1 MCIIQLSFESG
12 LTEHRKKALIVS
24 VLVLYNICL
33 NSVSLLY
40 KVLTTVLGRRGG
52 GEEGFKRPLN
62 HSSLYFDSRRLSLRC
77 SPHFSSLLYSA
88 LLSCPVFTRSHLSSR
103 LFTPLLSPRRLYCSL
118 LNLYSPLF
126 LSSPFVSS
134 PFLPSFFFFFPI
146 LGLGLIC
153 KARDISL
160 QRTTL
165 MRLEPALA
173 YRDLPLKNLTS
184 LIMLAK
190 HAQ

>member
-52 GEEGFKRPLN
+52 GGKVLNVPWTILLYTSTLAFFKML
-62 HSSLYFDSRRLSLRC
+62 
-77 SPHFSSLLYSA
+77 SSLLLTSPLCST
-88 LLSCPVFTRSHLSSR
+88 LLSFPVQFSPGLTSPPGCSLLCSPLVGSTV
-103 LFTPLLSPRRLYCSL
+103 LYSISTLLCSCPLLSFPL
-118 LNLYSPLF
+118 LFCLL
-126 LSSPFVSS
+126 
-134 PFLPSFFFFFPI
+134 FFFPI

-184 LIMLAK
+184 LLNYVG
-190 HAQ
+190 